1 MTQHSCSVLP
11 GLAGPRPA
19 AWQAFACKRR
29 ERALPPGGRMGDVSR
44 RSAVLRT
51 GSAFLRLSLAHALP
65 GSGAALCY
73 AALREAGATRDKS
86 EACAPSRAVGVR
98 GQPLT
103 LPGIFLK
110 RRKQGVCD
118 G

>member
-1 MTQHSCSVLP
+1 MTQQSFTVLP
-11 GLAGPRPA
+11 GLAGPRPT
-19 AWQAFACKRR
+19 
-29 ERALPPGGRMGDVSR
+29 LPPGGRMDDVSR

-51 GSAFLRLSLAHALP
+51 GYAFLRLSLAHALP
-65 GSGAALCY
+65 GSGAALCC
-73 AALREAGATRDKS
+73 AAPRGVGTTRDKS
-86 EACAPSRAVGVR
+86 EACAPRRTVGVR

-103 LPGIFLK
+103 LPGIFLA